1 MNGRDDGNE
10 SQSGFE
16 EEGGGGSGSVQDN
29 SSASN
34 DVSSE
39 LMAQSPP
46 TSPRATQSP
55 LMFAPQVS
63 FHLFNLSL
71 YLSML
76 LCLLDNWVF
85 SHML

>member
-39 LMAQSPP
+39 LMGQSPP

-63 FHLFNLSL
+63 FYLFFNLSL
-71 YLSML
+71 YLFMV
-76 LCLLDNWVF
+76 LCL
-85 SHML
+85 